1 MTVKIKLIDGNT
13 EVFMTEHFVISPVKS
28 WRPDIMS
35 VRVYDTGIP
44 VAGKR
49 RPFPLWY
56 RLFVWPRKDVQ
67 EAVVRIRSAQAKEN
81 NP

>member
-13 EVFMTEHFVISPVKS
+13 EVFVMEHFVISPVKD

-35 VRVYDTGIP
+35 VKVYDTGTP
-44 VAGKR
+44 VARKR
-49 RPFPLWY
+49 RPFPLYY

-67 EAVVRIRSAQAKEN
+67 ETVARIRSAQAQEN